1 MSGHSKWSQIKR
13 QKGAADIKKGQVF
26 TKLANAITI
35 AIRHGGGVADPEANF
50 RLRLTIEKARQANM
64 PKENIERAIE
74 RGAGKAGGG
83 MEEVVYE
90 GYGPGGVALIVE
102 AATDNRQR
110 TTAEVRNIFEKHGG
124 NLGSKGAVD
133 YLFESMGMLVVSK
146 NNQGSEEI
154 MLVAI
159 EAGAQDVEEAG
170 SVIEIYTKP
179 EELNAIKEKLKD
191 RGLAIE
197 SMELTQKPKTTVSVS
212 DLETAQKILS
222 FVERLENLDDVQKIY
237 ANFDIPDELLK

>member
-1 MSGHSKWSQIKR
+1 MSGHSKWAQIKR
-13 QKGAADIKKGQVF
+13 QKGVADIKKGQVF

-35 AIRHGGGVADPEANF
+35 AIRQGGGIADAESNF

-90 GYGPGGVALIVE
+90 GYGPGGVAVMVE

-110 TTAEVRNIFEKHGG
+110 TTGEVRNIFDKGGG
-124 NLGSKGAVD
+124 NLGSKGAVS
-133 YLFESMGMLVVSK
+133 YLFESVGTITVAK
-146 NNQGSEEI
+146 DGKGADEI
-154 MLVAI
+154 MLLAI
-159 EAGAQDVEEAG
+159 DAGAQDIEEAG
-170 SVIEIYTKP
+170 EMVEIYTKP
-179 EELNAIKEKLKD
+179 EELNVVKEKLAAG
-191 RGLAIE
+191 GLKVE
-197 SMELTQKPKTTVSVS
+197 SVELAQKPKTTVAVS
-212 DLETAQKILS
+212 DPQTARKVLA
-222 FVERLENLDDVQKIY
+222 FMEKVENLDDVQKVY